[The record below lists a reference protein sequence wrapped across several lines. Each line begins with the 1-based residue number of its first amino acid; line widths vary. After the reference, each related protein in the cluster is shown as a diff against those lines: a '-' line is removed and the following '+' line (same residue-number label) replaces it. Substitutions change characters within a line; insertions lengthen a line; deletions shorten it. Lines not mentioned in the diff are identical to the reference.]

1 MPCLWDPSTE
11 DLFPVAFTER
21 ESDADKNRRDS
32 WVTKVPEEGD
42 DLEEFEESDECQWF
56 DDGVGGVAQASTQH
70 LLLTT
75 DSKNDSEAQERL
87 LMTDS
92 EENLEVAT
100 PQMFDISSDL
110 DGESEAA
117 KPQMFDINSDLDG
130 ESEEPVLP
138 EMPFAPPE
146 GDYGDDSETTEHLEQ
161 FRHEQGR
168 DTLVSTSGSSGSSYQ
183 EPVLPEMP
191 FAPPEGDYGDDS
203 ETTEHLEQFRHE
215 QGRDTLVSA
224 SGSNGSSY
232 QVRKPC
238 VWIHGIPFEAKTE
251 DFDTGWEYLYD
262 GLVCPEAET
271 ITKVQEARH
280 DARLAEDTL
289 CPQIFLHLLGFLPVT
304 EVLEYNL
311 QAVSR
316 NFSSR
321 EVWMTHLFNL
331 MDFDSFQPVI
341 GIPTAPVW
349 HPIEELSAYFS
360 FVASQDES
368 LSITEKLVSPPV
380 AQFRAEASEG
390 FQGCYHALFGPWAKK
405 LQGKY
410 LAHVDLVVR
419 KGDARFLGD
428 G

>member
-1 MPCLWDPSTE
+1 MPRRMFE
-11 DLFPVAFTER
+11 RDLVPVAFTEK

-56 DDGVGGVAQASTQH
+56 DDRVGGVAQ
-70 LLLTT
+70 
-75 DSKNDSEAQERL
+75 
-87 LMTDS
+87 
-92 EENLEVAT
+92 VAT
-100 PQMFDISSDL
+100 PQMFDIS
-110 DGESEAA
+110 
-117 KPQMFDINSDLDG
+117 SDLDG

-168 DTLVSTSGSSGSSYQ
+168 DTLVSASGSSGSSYQ

-203 ETTEHLEQFRHE
+203 ETTENLEQFGHE

-224 SGSNGSSY
+224 SGSSGSSY
-232 QVRKPC
+232 QEPVLPEM
-238 VWIHGIPFEAKTE
+238 PFAPPEGDYGDDSETTE
-251 DFDTGWEYLYD
+251 NLEQFGHEQGRDTLVSASGSSGSSYQDFDTGWEYLYD
-262 GLVCPEAET
+262 GLVCPE
-271 ITKVQEARH
+271 
-280 DARLAEDTL
+280 
-289 CPQIFLHLLGFLPVT
+289 VT

-331 MDFDSFQPVI
+331 LDFDSFQPVT

-349 HPIEELSAYFS
+349 HPIEEFSAF
-360 FVASQDES
+360 ARIAAKCTDKS
-368 LSITEKLVSPPV
+368 LSTRERITSPPV

-390 FQGCYHALFGPWAKK
+390 FQGCFQALCGPWAKK
-405 LQGKY
+405 LQGNY
-410 LAHVDLVVR
+410 LAHVKLVR
-419 KGDARFLGD
+419 KKGDARFLGD
-428 G
+428 R

>member
-56 DDGVGGVAQASTQH
+56 DDGVGGVAQ
-70 LLLTT
+70 
-75 DSKNDSEAQERL
+75 
-87 LMTDS
+87 
-92 EENLEVAT
+92 VAT